1 MTENIKFVTKATA
14 AHFVTYLVCG
24 MFFSTLFHYETLF
37 ALGNA
42 KYFMRDFNS
51 ISTLIGPFVQVVRGT
66 LIGCILLILKDN
78 LLKEERAWLKLWIVF
93 AGLGIICTPG
103 PAPVSIE
110 GIVYSQLPLEVH
122 LKGAPEIFVQ
132 TLLFSVWVT
141 GDFKWKISERMK
153 TAVIVT
159 AVSGAGFSLGG
170 VLLTLVLK
178 IGIMDGASDPFA
190 YLIMLI
196 AMGIVFLATLWYL
209 QREKDKRFMVVYY
222 LVCYLAIAVLPT
234 IYNYLTDSVLQSPL
248 SLVLNGLTVIVVGAL
263 AGKLRERHASP
274 EKMFD

>member
-1 MTENIKFVTKATA
+1 MTENIKFVMKAAA

-24 MFFSTLFHYETLF
+24 MFFSALFHYETLF

-51 ISTLIGPFVQVVRGT
+51 TSTLVGPFVQVVRGT

-141 GDFKWKISERMK
+141 GDFKWKISERMRA
-153 TAVIVT
+153 AVIVT

-178 IGIMDGASDPFA
+178 IGIMEGAGDPFA

-209 QREKDKRFMVVYY
+209 QRGKDKRFTVVYY

-248 SLVLNGLTVIVVGAL
+248 SLVLNGLSVIVVGAL
-263 AGKLRERHASP
+263 AGKLRERHVSP